1 MTSTPNTPPSPD
13 WLWDERL
20 KMWRHR
26 NGAVMSPENVEG
38 YWAVE
43 KEHQRMQ
50 LVSETWFPIASAPE
64 NEWVQVRWERA
75 AGVVARMRLSWGQ
88 MSWETRSGFVIK
100 PTSWRLLPE
109 QDALK
114 GEHHEL

>member
-1 MTSTPNTPPSPD
+1 MSTQGGFWNTGRMPFPPRPT
-13 WLWDERL
+13 R
-20 KMWRHR
+20 
-26 NGAVMSPENVEG
+26 
-38 YWAVE
+38 
-43 KEHQRMQ
+43 
-50 LVSETWFPIASAPE
+50 VSETWFPIASAPE